1 MRRIFGMGLL
11 ILVLVI
17 IDQWTKGIVQQNFY
31 LGETIPVI
39 DGFFNFTYVKN
50 TGAAFGFGAGA
61 GDLFRISL
69 FLVLPT
75 IACFGFLYAMWTTRK
90 NNFLMCLAYSLV
102 LAGAIGNL
110 IDRYTLKYVVDFFDF
125 YFREHHFAAFNVADS
140 SITIAA
146 FLIIYDFFRQSRV
159 KTEESI

>member
-1 MRRIFGMGLL
+1 MRRLIGMSIL
-11 ILVLVI
+11 ITVIVI
-17 IDQWTKGIVQQNFY
+17 IDQWTKGVVRQNFY
-31 LGETIPVI
+31 LGETVPVI

-61 GDLFRISL
+61 GDLFRISM

-75 IACFGFLYAMWTTRK
+75 LACFGFLYAMWTTRK
-90 NNFLMCLAYSLV
+90 NNFMMCLAYALV

-110 IDRYTLKYVVDFFDF
+110 IDRYILKYVVDFFDF
-125 YFREHHFAAFNVADS
+125 YIGQHHFAAFNVADS

-146 FLIIYDFFRQSRV
+146 FLIIIDFFRQSKV
-159 KTEESI
+159 NSEKKA